1 MGASNELETHFKT
14 CPLKTKHLELCDKCN
29 YMQELD
35 QGQGQGYFIRHILN
49 YTEYNQ

>member
-14 CPLKTKHLELCDKCN
+14 CPLKTKRLELCDKCN